1 MQDWSDGETVA
12 GGSSPPPT
20 DPFSSAM
27 IGRSF
32 AGYEIRGQL
41 GRGGMGVVYEAW
53 DPRLHRP
60 LALKMIRSEML
71 DEAGRRRFLLEAQA
85 CSRLNHPHVVTV
97 YAAGEEGGNPYM
109 AMELLHGRSLRRVLD
124 EDDLDWRRKVEL
136 ALDALG
142 ALARL
147 HEAGI
152 VHRDLKP
159 ENIML
164 TDEGVLKL
172 MDFGLAHVEAAGL
185 TQAGTVMGTPHYMS
199 PEQVAGGAVDA
210 RSDVFS
216 FGILLYEMLAGR
228 RPFAGGSAMSVMYQI
243 RNAEPPPLDD
253 VPADLPPALRT
264 CLGRALA
271 KDPAGRQADA
281 GELRAELA
289 ALVEGVEG
297 AATRRRRRLVRLGGG
312 GTLAVLG
319 AVILALALR
328 GPGEPAPDRDRAVQH
343 NELGQDLDRR
353 GQRVEA
359 RAEFRA
365 ATLADPGY
373 PVPWNNLALLA
384 LQDGERA
391 EADSLLRRA
400 LEIDPRYPDAWY
412 NLGFLQ
418 EEMGRAS
425 EAEASY
431 RRALEANPVF
441 GAAWNNLGALLLTA
455 GRLEEAREAL
465 ERGLRDVAAADPARP
480 YLERTLG
487 RVAAAQGRREEAV
500 ALWRRALVG
509 LPDDP
514 TLRRL
519 LAEAGEPVASE
530 PGADT
535 PR

>member
-1 MQDWSDGETVA
+1 MQDWSEGETVA
-12 GGSSPPPT
+12 GGPPPT
-20 DPFSSAM
+20 PAADPFSTAM
-27 IGRSF
+27 IGQAF
-32 AGYEIRGQL
+32 AGYVIRAQL

-53 DPRLHRP
+53 DPRLDRP

-109 AMELLHGRSLRRVLD
+109 AMELLRGRTLRRVLA
-124 EDDLDWRRKVEL
+124 EDALDWQRKVEL
-136 ALDALG
+136 ALDALD

-159 ENIML
+159 ENIMI
-164 TDEGVLKL
+164 TDDGVLKL
-172 MDFGLAHVEAAGL
+172 MDFGLAHVEAAGA
-185 TQAGTVMGTPHYMS
+185 TQVGMVVGTAGYMS
-199 PEQVAGGAVDA
+199 PEQVAGRPVDA

-228 RPFAGGSAMSVMYQI
+228 RPFDGESAMSVMYQI
-243 RNAEPPPLDD
+243 QNAAPPPLPDG
-253 VPADLPPALRT
+253 PADLPPGLTA
-264 CLGRALA
+264 CLERALA
-271 KDPAGRQADA
+271 KDPAQRHADA
-281 GELRAELA
+281 GALRDELA
-289 ALVEGVEG
+289 ALLAGVVT
-297 AATRRRRRLVRLGGG
+297 AASRRRRRIAWLAGTATVAALG
-312 GTLAVLG
+312 T
-319 AVILALALR
+319 VIVALALR
-328 GPGEPAPDRDRAVQH
+328 GPSAPKPDRERAVQH

-353 GQRVEA
+353 GERVEA

-400 LEIDPRYPDAWY
+400 LAADPQYAQAWY

-418 EEMGRAS
+418 EETERPAD
-425 EAEASY
+425 AEASY
-431 RRALEANPVF
+431 RRALGAEPAF
-441 GAAWNNLGALLLTA
+441 GAAWNNLGALLLA
-455 GRLEEAREAL
+455 GGRAGEARATL
-465 ERGLRDVAAADPARP
+465 EQGLREIGPDDPVRP

-487 RVAAAQGRREEAV
+487 RVAAAQGRRDEAV
-500 ALWRRALVG
+500 ALWRRALER

-514 TLRRL
+514 ALQRL
-519 LAEAGEPVASE
+519 LAEAGAAA
-530 PGADT
+530 GA